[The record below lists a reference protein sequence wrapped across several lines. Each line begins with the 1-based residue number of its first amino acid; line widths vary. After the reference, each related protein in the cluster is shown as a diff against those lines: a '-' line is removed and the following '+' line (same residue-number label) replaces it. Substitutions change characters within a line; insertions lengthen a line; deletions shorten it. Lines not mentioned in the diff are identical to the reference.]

1 MNRRSTR
8 TRMPGAAILLIGMAL
23 ASNSKPVEAQPTQ
36 VQRGE
41 YLARAGDCVSCH
53 TSNGGQAL
61 AGGGRLNT
69 PFGYMLTPNIT
80 PDAATGI
87 GLWSSNDFYR
97 ALHTGVNRAGKD
109 MYPTMPYDFYTR
121 VSLRIPVMEGR
132 HSD

>member
-1 MNRRSTR
+1 MSTLS
-8 TRMPGAAILLIGMAL
+8 RMLGAALPLIVLVSAPN
-23 ASNSKPVEAQPTQ
+23 AKPIEAQATQ

-41 YLARAGDCVSCH
+41 YLARAGDCISCH
-53 TSNGGQAL
+53 TASGGQAL

-97 ALHTGVNRAGKD
+97 ALHVGVNRVGED
-109 MYPTMPYDFYTR
+109 MYPTMPYDLY
-121 VSLRIPVMEGR
+121 EGHAR
-132 HSD
+132 R